1 MGNSKNSFVVNQV
14 ILLADTILVSSFP
27 IGMLVLF
34 GNSLG
39 KCRADILFL
48 EGKDQ
53 TVHAQRK
60 VYSITAFSLLRTSI
74 PLSVGT
80 YLWRKEFWGVMTM
93 FYLSTLITKRWQ
105 TVETEVNRSI
115 WSAEM
120 QSPDWCKILHVM
132 NSGMLANP
140 VRRSE
145 RARLHSNRFVI
156 VLKCFFFNTRI
167 NTSPLT
173 RTINTPS
180 IIGGTSS
187 FALKLSVL

>member
-1 MGNSKNSFVVNQV
+1 MESALYGIFALSMKYS
-14 ILLADTILVSSFP
+14 
-27 IGMLVLF
+27 LF
-34 GNSLG
+34 
-39 KCRADILFL
+39 
-48 EGKDQ
+48 
-53 TVHAQRK
+53 
-60 VYSITAFSLLRTSI
+60 RT
-74 PLSVGT
+74 LNFNDNV
-80 YLWRKEFWGVMTM
+80 

-187 FALKLSVL
+187 FALKVSVS